1 MRAHKLIIHFIIT
14 QIIITQKMNF
24 VNPLPGTDAERRA
37 YTVSEANHSTEGGV

>member
-1 MRAHKLIIHFIIT
+1 MRAHKLIIHF
-14 QIIITQKMNF
+14 IITQKMNF